1 MRKFILEWIN
11 KLPFYLSRAGFVFFL
26 AGQFLLYLVRH
37 TILGRLTVF
46 VILPAII
53 VYYAFFQPLPENYAA
68 PRVATINVPSG
79 ATFRQVTDSLKEAG
93 LLEHER
99 FFLLL
104 GKISGKERNVRAG
117 LYDIPAG
124 LSSWQLLN
132 YLETV
137 PGKQVKVTLP
147 EGLLSD
153 QMAAILQNKIGIDS
167 SLFVSLV
174 HDSAF
179 AHSLVGEISLEGYL
193 SPETYYFEWKTPE
206 EQIIRR
212 LVSNTL
218 QTFEPDSIQERL
230 SQFEMS
236 RLEILTLASIIEG
249 EVQVDSERVYVSAV
263 YHNRLRLRWPLQADP
278 SIQYIVP
285 GPPRRLLHRD
295 LEIDSPYN
303 TYKYPGLPPGPINN
317 PGKKSIL
324 AALYPAN
331 VPYLYMV
338 AIGDGRHKFSKT
350 LREHNYWHDKFN
362 EYRQQL
368 RREQRQKR

>member
-1 MRKFILEWIN
+1 MIN
-11 KLPFYLSRAGFVFFL
+11 
-26 AGQFLLYLVRH
+26 
-37 TILGRLTVF
+37 I
-46 VILPAII
+46 PA
-53 VYYAFFQPLPENYAA
+53 
-68 PRVATINVPSG
+68 G
-79 ATFRQVTDSLKEAG
+79 ATFRQVADSLNKAD
-93 LLEHER
+93 LLEHEKV
-99 FFLLL
+99 FLLL

-132 YLETV
+132 FLENA
-137 PGKQVKVTLP
+137 PGKQLKVTLP

-153 QMAAILQNKIGIDS
+153 QLATILQNKIGIDS

-179 AHSLVGEISLEGYL
+179 ARLLVGEPSLEGYL
-193 SPETYYFEWKTPE
+193 LPETYYFEWKTPE
-206 EQIIRR
+206 KQIILRM
-212 LVSNTL
+212 VSAAL
-218 QTFEPDSIQERL
+218 QIFKPDSIQERL
-230 SQFEMS
+230 SQLDMT

-249 EVQVDSERVYVSAV
+249 EVLVDSERVYVSAI
-263 YHNRLRLRWPLQADP
+263 YHNRLRLGWPLQADP

-285 GPPRRLLHRD
+285 GPPRRLLNRD

-303 TYKYPGLPPGPINN
+303 TYKHPGLPPGPINN

-338 AIGDGRHKFSKT
+338 AIGDGRHKFSQT
-350 LREHNYWHDKFN
+350 LREHNYWHAKFN

-368 RREQRQKR
+368 RREQRQKK

>member
-1 MRKFILEWIN
+1 MRKFTLEWIN
-11 KLPFYLSRAGFVFFL
+11 KLSFYLSRAGFVFFL
-26 AGQFLLYLVRH
+26 VGQFLLYLIRY
-37 TILGRLTVF
+37 TIGGRLVVF
-46 VILPAII
+46 VALPVFIL
-53 VYYAFFQPLPENYAA
+53 YYAFFQPLPENFVA
-68 PRVATINVPSG
+68 PRVATINIPAG
-79 ATFRQVTDSLKEAG
+79 ATFRQVTDSLKKAD

-99 FFLLL
+99 VFLLL
-104 GKISGKERNVRAG
+104 GKISRKERNVRAG
-117 LYDIPAG
+117 LYDVPAG

-132 YLETV
+132 YLETA
-137 PGKQVKVTLP
+137 PSKQLKVTLP

-153 QMAAILQNKIGIDS
+153 QMAVILQNKIGIDS

-179 AHSLVGEISLEGYL
+179 ANSLVGEPSLEGYL

-206 EQIIRR
+206 KQIIQRM
-212 LVSNTL
+212 VSNTL
-218 QTFEPDSIQERL
+218 QIFEPDSIQKRL
-230 SQFEMS
+230 SQLDMT
-236 RLEILTLASIIEG
+236 RLEILALASIIEG
-249 EVQVDSERVYVSAV
+249 EVQVDSERVYVSAL

-278 SIQYIVP
+278 SIQFIVP
-285 GPPRRLLHRD
+285 GPPRRLLNRD

-324 AALYPAN
+324 ATLYPAN

-350 LREHNYWHDKFN
+350 LREHNYWHAKFN

-368 RREQRQKR
+368 RREQRQKK